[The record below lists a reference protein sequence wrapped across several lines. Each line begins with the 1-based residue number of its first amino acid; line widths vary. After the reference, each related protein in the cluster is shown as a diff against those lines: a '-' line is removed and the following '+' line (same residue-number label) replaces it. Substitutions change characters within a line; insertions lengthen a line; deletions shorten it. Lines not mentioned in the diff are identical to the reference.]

1 MQFKAQEFLPIV
13 EESHKLLT
21 FDIEATNLRGD
32 YGSILCASFRPYGK
46 DVITV
51 SVDQPGDDKK
61 VVREIKEIMSA
72 YPCWVSYYGKGFD
85 VPMIQTRLLVN
96 GYKQLEKKH
105 HIDLYYVL
113 KYKLLTARRSQAHLL
128 RLLETQQQK
137 LDVSANAWNQVMH
150 SAKAMDLMRERCES
164 DTEGLQALYD
174 KTRHLIEEIT
184 K

>member
-1 MQFKAQEFLPIV
+1 MQFQAQKFLPIA
-13 EESHKLLT
+13 EAGHKLLT

-32 YGSILCASFRPYGK
+32 KGSILWASFRPYGGK
-46 DVITV
+46 VITV
-51 SVDQPGDDKK
+51 STETPGDDKK
-61 VVREIKEIMSA
+61 VVREIREIMSD

-96 GYKQLEKKH
+96 GLAKIEKKH
-105 HIDLYYVL
+105 HIDMYYVL

-150 SAKAMDLMRERCES
+150 SPKAMELMRERCES

-174 KTRHLIEEIT
+174 KTKHLIEEIT
-184 K
+184 R